1 MTAGTPSLLRRVLR
15 PFLIL
20 LALLFLLE
28 AWLWTRLEPIVAWT
42 VGLIPLQGL
51 KSRIAAA
58 IERLSPAATL
68 IVFAIPFVVL
78 FPLKFLEFW
87 LLAHPHW
94 VSAILTPIP
103 SQSLG

>member
-28 AWLWTRLEPIVAWT
+28 AWLWTHLEPIVAWA
-42 VGLIPLQGL
+42 VGLIPLQGF
-51 KSRIAAA
+51 KARIAAA

-78 FPLKFLEFW
+78 FPLKFPEVW
-87 LLAHPHW
+87 LWAHHPGGR
-94 VSAILTPIP
+94 ALLTPTA
-103 SQSLG
+103 SN